1 MSKIK
6 ITVNNKIHQL
16 DVDDSLRLLDVLR
29 DTLGLTGTKEG
40 CGVGECG
47 ACTVIMNGE
56 AICSC
61 LVLAGQLQDAV
72 IETIENIE
80 KNDVLSKLQESF
92 LKFGAVQCGFCTP
105 GMLMSAKAL
114 LDARPNPTEAEIK
127 EALEGNLCRCTGYI
141 PIMNAVKAVVE

>member
-16 DVDDSLRLLDVLR
+16 DVDDSLRLLDILR

-61 LVLAGQLQDAV
+61 LVLAGQLQDA
-72 IETIENIE
+72 ILKPLKIL
-80 KNDVLSKLQESF
+80 KRMMSF
-92 LKFGAVQCGFCTP
+92 P
-105 GMLMSAKAL
+105 S
-114 LDARPNPTEAEIK
+114 
-127 EALEGNLCRCTGYI
+127 CR
-141 PIMNAVKAVVE
+141 NRF